1 MSLPI
6 NHPAKRILP
15 GDPFIL
21 ERPAKYHFL
30 LFYQTGLSFGT
41 NLGQIAFP
49 EELYYGQTVMTSL
62 RHPFQILMPSLA
74 DLQMKVKRRTTI
86 IYPKDAGYMLLQTGI
101 REGSRVLECGSGSGA
116 FTFLLACVVG
126 KTGRICSYERRPEHL
141 DQAKENL
148 KRLGEFPQIEWHLRD
163 TETEGFG
170 QDGVEAAFI
179 DVPEPWTLVGPAR
192 EALWP
197 GGFWVSLSPNYNQ
210 VEKTVFALEAA
221 SFTGIRTVE
230 ILEREILVRPEK
242 TRPKEMGITHT
253 AFITSARRAEPF
265 AGTEPA
271 PKPEQKEHYEQSE

>member
-1 MSLPI
+1 
-6 NHPAKRILP
+6 
-15 GDPFIL
+15 
-21 ERPAKYHFL
+21 
-30 LFYQTGLSFGT
+30 
-41 NLGQIAFP
+41 
-49 EELYYGQTVMTSL
+49 
-62 RHPFQILMPSLA
+62 MPSLS

-86 IYPKDAGYMLLQTGI
+86 IYPKDAGFMLLQTGT

-126 KTGRICSYERRPEHL
+126 KTGKICSFERRPEHL

-148 KRLGEFPQIEWHLRD
+148 RRLGEFPQIEWHLRD
-163 TETEGFG
+163 AETEGFG
-170 QDGVEAAFI
+170 QNGFDAAFI
-179 DVPEPWTLVGPAR
+179 DVPEPWTLVAAAR

-253 AFITSARRAEPF
+253 AFITSARRAEPLPE
-265 AGTEPA
+265 AAAVSKEEPEESHERTE
-271 PKPEQKEHYEQSE
+271 